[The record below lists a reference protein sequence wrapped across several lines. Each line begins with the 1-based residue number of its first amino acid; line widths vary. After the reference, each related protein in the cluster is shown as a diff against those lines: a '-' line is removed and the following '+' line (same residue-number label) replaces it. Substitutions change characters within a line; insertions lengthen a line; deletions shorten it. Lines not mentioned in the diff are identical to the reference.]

1 MNIRRH
7 QQPLFV
13 VGSNLNL
20 AQRQWQP
27 QETTINTDIRHR
39 EHGNSISQTATTVL
53 VAPRTPHQSLYRIKS
68 LEPTLALGLS
78 PQQSVLRDS
87 ERRPSPGK
95 RVSLVDDRESADD
108 EVDVTVR
115 RGLDAQAGGS
125 GPSQS
130 TKKKKPRHISQ
141 LNSSEHCSMIT
152 STTSTDEH
160 QLLSSSSLSVNR
172 NLDPSNKRR
181 RSSTSVGVAARNK
194 ASHLFRKV
202 FRQKQR
208 SILQIPRLNLPRW
221 IHLPNQMS
229 TPIHPQ

>member
-1 MNIRRH
+1 MNIMRY

-20 AQRQWQP
+20 AQWQP
-27 QETTINTDIRHR
+27 QETTINTNIRHR

-53 VAPRTPHQSLYRIKS
+53 VAPRTPRQSLPIKS
-68 LEPTLALGLS
+68 LEPTLAPALS
-78 PQQSVLRDS
+78 PQQPVLRDS

-95 RVSLVDDRESADD
+95 RVSLVDGRDSAED
-108 EVDVTVR
+108 EEETTAR
-115 RGLDAQAGGS
+115 KGFHTQTGGS
-125 GPSQS
+125 GSAQF

-152 STTSTDEH
+152 STSTDEH

-172 NLDPSNKRR
+172 NLDTSNKRR
-181 RSSTSVGVAARNK
+181 RSSTSVVAARNK
-194 ASHLFRKV
+194 ASLLFRKV
-202 FRQKQR
+202 FHQKQR
-208 SILQIPRLNLPRW
+208 RILQIPRLNLLRW